1 MLQLSYAMQKD
12 SPFYWAF
19 HYHLSKMKES
29 GSFSQIQNKYS
40 GEQQVCPDK
49 SGEPLDLNQCFT
61 AFIIMAIGGGLGLI
75 FLG

>member
-1 MLQLSYAMQKD
+1 
-12 SPFYWAF
+12 
-19 HYHLSKMKES
+19 MKES